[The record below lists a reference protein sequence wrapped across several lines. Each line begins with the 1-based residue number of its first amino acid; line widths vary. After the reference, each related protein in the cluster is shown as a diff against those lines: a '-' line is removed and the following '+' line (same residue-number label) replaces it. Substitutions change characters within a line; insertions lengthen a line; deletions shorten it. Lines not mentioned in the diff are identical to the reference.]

1 MFRFSLLVLLTTII
15 TAVSGCTP
23 AKFKRSFV
31 SVKGDTAQ
39 TLGSVFI
46 WSNDVSAAVAYPR
59 GAGRP
64 PICMQRAMTA
74 GATSV
79 GATGSLSDAALKLAN
94 PASSANGSELAA
106 ASVAVSNAVMALSV
120 STERTAYLD
129 TGMFYLCQLH
139 ANGALS
145 QSQFENVLKDLISK
159 SATMPTSAATVG
171 QVISEQRLLHK
182 QDRSE

>member
-1 MFRFSLLVLLTTII
+1 MFRFSLLSFLVTV
-15 TAVSGCTP
+15 AVGTSGCTP
-23 AKFKRSFV
+23 ANFKRSFV
-31 SVKGDTAQ
+31 SVKGDTTQ

-59 GAGRP
+59 GTDRP

-79 GATGSLSDAALKLAN
+79 GATASLSDTALKLAN
-94 PASSANGSELAA
+94 PATVASGSELAA
-106 ASVAVSNAVMALSV
+106 ASLAISNAVMALSV

-145 QSQFENVLKDLISK
+145 QSQFDAVLKDLISK
-159 SATMPTSAATVG
+159 SATMPTSASTVG
-171 QVISEQRLLHK
+171 QVISEQRLLQK
-182 QDRSE
+182 QERNE

>member
-1 MFRFSLLVLLTTII
+1 MLRFSLLALLV
-15 TAVSGCTP
+15 TAAMGASGCTP
-23 AKFKRSFV
+23 ATFKRSFV
-31 SVKGDTAQ
+31 SVKGDTTQ

-46 WSNDVSAAVAYPR
+46 WSNDVSAAIAYPP

-79 GATGSLSDAALKLAN
+79 GATASLSDTALKLAN
-94 PASSANGSELAA
+94 PATAASGSELAA
-106 ASVAVSNAVMALSV
+106 ASLAVSNAVMALSV

-139 ANGALS
+139 ANGALNPN
-145 QSQFENVLKDLISK
+145 QFEAVLKDLISK
-159 SATMPTSAATVG
+159 SATMPTSATTVG
-171 QVISEQRLLHK
+171 QVISEQRLMHK
-182 QDRSE
+182 QERSE